1 MITNPTTHRIVV
13 MGVAGSGKTTVGQAL
28 AERLGARFVDGDD
41 LHPPENVAKM
51 SAGEPLDD
59 HDRAPWL
66 DAVASTLASSA
77 TIVVA
82 CSALRGVYRDRLRR
96 AGEVTFVHLDL
107 DEHTA
112 LERVTGRHDHF
123 MGAEMVAS
131 QFATLEPTHGEPD
144 VIVVAADQPLEG
156 VLVGVAAALSA
167 S

>member
-1 MITNPTTHRIVV
+1 MAI
-13 MGVAGSGKTTVGQAL
+13 AALVGLLVLERREGDEAQARVL
-28 AERLGARFVDGDD
+28 VDLEPNAPIGPDD
-41 LHPPENVAKM
+41 RPSPP
-51 SAGEPLDD
+51 
-59 HDRAPWL
+59 
-66 DAVASTLASSA
+66 
-77 TIVVA
+77 
-82 CSALRGVYRDRLRR
+82 
-96 AGEVTFVHLDL
+96 DL